1 MNCSYASMNTTP
13 NARENYL
20 KGLSKTIACS
30 KNPTLI
36 HVTAFADLPTE
47 AEKSQFNINNLP
59 TKNELIQEQIN
70 DPLSKRINDFK
81 QKKIKVL
88 FTTKCNRGA
97 DFPGDICNS
106 IIITRF
112 PYPNISNIF
121 WKILKK
127 TNPQHF
133 MSFYMDKSHRELLQK
148 IYRGLRS
155 KNDKVYL
162 LSPDSRV
169 LDFNIN

>member
-1 MNCSYASMNTTP
+1 MINLEGKRVLVTGGKGMIG
-13 NARENYL
+13 REL
-20 KGLSKTIACS
+20 VQLLHDRGAT
-30 KNPTLI
+30 
-36 HVTAFADLPTE
+36 VRFADLPTE